1 MEHLAKTMTDLL
13 LRHKYITEEQA
24 EWCHYMLVKNMMSIA
39 SLVLLLPF
47 GALIA
52 GWGGVLFYTFVF
64 RFLRERTGGYHAKST
79 RMPDP
84 VVSAFVAGFSCLSI
98 ALFGPANHPELHLSE
113 KELKA
118 LQPRI
123 YIRLLIVAALTMAL
137 LFVRP
142 DWGACTAFAAFAVA
156 LLLGISL
163 RGYGAQ

>member
-1 MEHLAKTMTDLL
+1 
-13 LRHKYITEEQA
+13 
-24 EWCHYMLVKNMMSIA
+24 ML
-39 SLVLLLPF
+39 
-47 GALIA
+47 
-52 GWGGVLFYTFVF
+52 
-64 RFLRERTGGYHAKST
+64 FLST

-142 DWGACTAFAAFAVA
+142 EWGACTAFAAFAVA

>member
-64 RFLRERTGGYHAKST
+64 RFLRERTGGYHAKTPHGCLFSSVCCQSVMLFLSCRSRCSAPPTT
-79 RMPDP
+79 R
-84 VVSAFVAGFSCLSI
+84 SCI
-98 ALFGPANHPELHLSE
+98 
-113 KELKA
+113 
-118 LQPRI
+118 
-123 YIRLLIVAALTMAL
+123 
-137 LFVRP
+137 
-142 DWGACTAFAAFAVA
+142 
-156 LLLGISL
+156 
-163 RGYGAQ
+163 